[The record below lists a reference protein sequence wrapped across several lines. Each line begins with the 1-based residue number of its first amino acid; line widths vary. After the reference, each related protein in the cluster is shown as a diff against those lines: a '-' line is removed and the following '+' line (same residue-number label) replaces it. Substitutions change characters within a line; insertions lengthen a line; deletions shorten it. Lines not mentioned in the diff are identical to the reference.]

1 MAKFV
6 WKPVGFCVA
15 LQGHYYVG
23 GFFGEGSSRQSSE
36 IRFCKSVKKKR
47 GGGNKKKERR
57 GKKIIRRMKPNQS
70 AELSL
75 YFFFPLLKL
84 PNEADVAM
92 Q

>member
-36 IRFCKSVKKKR
+36 IRFWKSVKKKK
-47 GGGNKKKERR
+47 GGGGEQKKKREA
-57 GKKIIRRMKPNQS
+57 KKIIRRMKPNQS

-75 YFFFPLLKL
+75 YFFSP
-84 PNEADVAM
+84 PS
-92 Q
+92 